1 MSTSLLRK
9 FESIRLDKNSS
20 VPIYQQIAEG
30 IADLIKRGA
39 LPPGSLFPAERT
51 LCETFDISRMTLREA
66 TRLLE
71 NDGLLESYQ
80 GRGRFVAARRLR
92 KQQQEMKSFTEE
104 IRARG
109 GVPSSRLLS
118 FALREPDTQAL
129 TFFNLKKGD
138 KIYEIRRLRLR
149 DEIPLAVEEVHISQ
163 RLCPGLDRFDLS
175 RNSLYAIL
183 EDSYGLALE
192 HSVEEISAEL
202 ASNYERKQLEIPRS
216 LAVLVVNRKSYA
228 DAGQPLELTR
238 AAYRGDLYSAIIHSV
253 RVTRSTRKY
262 LPSA

>member
-9 FESIRLDKNSS
+9 FESIRVDKNSG
-20 VPIYQQIAEG
+20 VPIYQQIAES
-30 IADLIKRGA
+30 IADLIKGGA

-51 LCETFDISRMTLREA
+51 LCETLDISRMTLREA

-92 KQQQEMKSFTEE
+92 KQQQEMRSFTEE
-104 IRARG
+104 VRARG

-118 FALREPDTQAL
+118 FALREPNTQAL

-138 KIYEIRRLRLR
+138 EIYEIRRLRCR
-149 DEIPLAVEEVHISQ
+149 DDIPLAVEEVRISQ

-183 EDSYGLALE
+183 EESYGLVLE

-202 ASNYERKQLEIPRS
+202 PSGYERKQLDIPRS
-216 LAVLVVNRKSYA
+216 VAVLVVNRRSYA

-238 AAYRGDLYSAIIHSV
+238 AAYRADLYSAIVHSV
-253 RVTRSTRKY
+253 RVPRSTRKY

>member
-1 MSTSLLRK
+1 MSASSLRK

-30 IADLIKRGA
+30 IAGLIKRGVLA
-39 LPPGSLFPAERT
+39 PGSLFPAERT

-71 NDGLLESYQ
+71 SDGLLESFQ
-80 GRGRFVAARRLR
+80 GRGRFVAMRRLR
-92 KQQQEMKSFTEE
+92 KQQQEMRSFTEE
-104 IRARG
+104 VRARG

-118 FALREPDTQAL
+118 FALREPNAQTLA
-129 TFFNLKKGD
+129 FFDLKSGD
-138 KIYEIRRLRLR
+138 EIYEIRRLRLR
-149 DEIPLAVEEVHISQ
+149 DEVPLAVEEVHIPE
-163 RLCPGLDRFDLS
+163 RLCPGLDRFDLA

-183 EDSYGLALE
+183 EESYGLALE
-192 HSVEEISAEL
+192 HSIEEISAEL
-202 ASNYERKQLEIPRS
+202 PSNYERKQLDIPRS
-216 LAVLVVNRKSYA
+216 VAVLVVNRKSYA

-238 AAYRGDLYSAIIHSV
+238 ATYRADLYSAIIHSV
-253 RVTRSTRKY
+253 RVPRATRKY